1 MHSQDPMGN
10 HGLNYN
16 QGNVVAKSA
25 VLQTTGKGGNQGVTG
40 GNGVPNGTNFREIK
54 RIPSKMKAGEKG
66 MKKRKDQ
73 AAATVNASNMPT
85 EILEF

>member
-1 MHSQDPMGN
+1 MGN

-25 VLQTTGKGGNQGVTG
+25 VLQTTAKGGNQAV
-40 GNGVPNGTNFREIK
+40 GNHNGTNFREIK

-66 MKKRKDQ
+66 MKKRKD
-73 AAATVNASNMPT
+73 
-85 EILEF
+85 

>member
-1 MHSQDPMGN
+1 MGN
-10 HGLNYN
+10 HGLTSY

-25 VLQTTGKGGNQGVTG
+25 VLQTTGKGGNTAAVAG
-40 GNGVPNGTNFREIK
+40 GGGAPNGTNFREIK
-54 RIPSKMKAGEKG
+54 RIPSKMKASEKG
-66 MKKRKDQ
+66 AKKRKDP

>member
-1 MHSQDPMGN
+1 MGN

-25 VLQTTGKGGNQGVTG
+25 VLQTTGKGANQAVSG
-40 GNGVPNGTNFREIK
+40 GSNFREIK
-54 RIPSKMKAGEKG
+54 RIPSKMKASEKA

-85 EILEF
+85 EILEFQ